1 MSKPLNTSNKDWL
14 VYVNNLNSTSNANMT
29 FTASDGSGILSLV
42 DGALQLPYG
51 VSNER
56 PSVPAVGMIRFST
69 TDQGIEFYNPNQN
82 QWNLL
87 SVPPN
92 IDSVSPTHVSDN
104 NPSGLLTDA
113 SVSVF
118 GTNFG
123 FTPPQ
128 VTFIGTN
135 STEFLSPST
144 YYLSG
149 TSPVVAEVPQ
159 SLFDNSNL
167 SPFGIKVT
175 SVNNLSDTL
184 PNAVEVNDV
193 PFFTS
198 PPAGTIGSG
207 FIRNTSAL
215 AAWTL
220 SAEDPENLPITF
232 SSSDLSIN
240 TSSSMDISDN
250 GTVFGLFPNINGA
263 TSVQNFTFT
272 GKAVDTSGGIGFRNY
287 NFNVYAQ
294 QPYVQSGGSVSY
306 ISTISGD
313 GDISSN
319 PYVDGSVLI
328 EYTTPGSGY
337 SFTPSIFDVSAE
349 YVVIGG
355 GGGGGASALTS
366 GGACGGGGG
375 AGEIKTGRFNVSTSG
390 ISISVG
396 GGGEGE
402 NTGGPSVASNGS
414 NSVVGSITSIGGGR
428 GGTSNFAEN
437 GQNGGSGGGAAINSQ
452 VNGTNGLRVGN
463 GYGNDGGLSGRPSA
477 GGGGGGGGAG
487 ERGEN
492 GQYTTAIESIA
503 GNGGDG
509 IELAISGITKY
520 YAGGGGGGCFK
531 DSTRTGIPSIGGL
544 GGGGNGGDPNGTSSG
559 QDASANSGS
568 GGGGGSYNGSVHHD
582 GGNGGS
588 GVVFIRFPYNIPFS
602 LPAVNGFAVSGDAN
616 TVTSIYY
623 VDSTNQT
630 RTSPVPNGFTI
641 YQFRTSAPL
650 TSSLLSITPNQDL
663 FVSYLA
669 IGGGGGAQASFS
681 SGGGGAGGLLTS
693 FETASNVY
701 GGTNGFR
708 QGDLFMEEGQTYQV
722 IVGGGGQGQWFDSGT
737 IYPDGGKS
745 SRIQHATGLIEAS
758 GGGFSA
764 QTPESGTIAGGYSN
778 GGFATGGAPRWGS
791 SASSAAAATGGTGNP
806 FQGYAGGNTG
816 TGSGANSFPGAGG
829 GGVGGVGVSSTAGGN
844 GGNGGIGIE
853 SDITGVSYYYGG
865 GGGGSTQNITN
876 ITLVGSVPGN
886 GGVGG
891 GGKAGWGGGG
901 SGNQARRG
909 ENGTNG
915 LGGGGG
921 GGSSTSS
928 SDQTEGGGGGGGTVI
943 LRIPSFIPTTLPN
956 FLNITASDNG
966 FVDIYYV
973 DSTNTP
979 SAYPRSDGRTIY
991 AFKCELP
998 PIYASTRT
1006 ADFSFN
1012 TGAVSYDIS
1021 YLMVGGG
1028 GASSSS
1034 NGGGGGAGGVIIG
1047 SINSFLGAHGISVG
1061 QGGVGYLS
1069 NGSLNN
1075 LGFDGSATV
1084 WNTIGSTAGGGGAG
1098 GVYTAGG
1105 GIAARN
1111 GQSSI
1116 GGSGALY
1123 VYGGSG
1129 GGEGQGTAGSG
1140 SGGSAS
1146 GGSILNQPGGNGGA
1160 FINPTTGGGGGA
1172 GSSATNLTP
1181 GDGVISTIL
1190 GNSYYWGGGGGGLS
1204 FGAGTNAANG
1214 GLGGG
1219 GGGMSSN
1226 TGSAGIGGASGYVR
1240 GGDGVKASAA
1250 IGGFG
1255 APYTGG
1261 GGGGSGGGGNTN
1273 ASAIAADGG
1282 SGIVLIAIPSF
1293 S

>member
-29 FTASDGSGILSLV
+29 FTASDGSGILRLV
-42 DGALQLPYG
+42 DGAIQIPFGL
-51 VSNER
+51 SSER
-56 PSVPAVGMIRFST
+56 PLVPNAGMIRFST
-69 TDQGIEFYNPNQN
+69 SDQALEYYNPNQN
-82 QWNLL
+82 QWNFL
-87 SVPPN
+87 SVPPS

-104 NPSGLLTDA
+104 NPNSSLTDA

-118 GTNFG
+118 GSNFG
-123 FTPPQ
+123 VTPPQ
-128 VTFIGTN
+128 VTFIGSN
-135 STEFLSPST
+135 SSEFISPFT
-144 YYLSG
+144 YYLTG
-149 TSPVVAEVPQ
+149 TSPVIAEVPQ
-159 SLFDNSNL
+159 ALFDNSNL
-167 SPFGIKVT
+167 SPFGVKVT
-175 SVNNLSDTL
+175 SATNLSDTL
-184 PNAVEVNDV
+184 LNAIEVNAV

-198 PPAGTIGSG
+198 PAAGTIGTG
-207 FIRNTSAL
+207 FIRNTSAF

-220 SAEDPENLPITF
+220 SAEDPENLPISF
-232 SSSDLSIN
+232 SSPDLSIN
-240 TSSSMDISDN
+240 TSTSMDISYT
-250 GTVFGLFPNINGA
+250 GTVFGTFPNISSSVA
-263 TSVQNFTFT
+263 VQNITFT
-272 GKAVDTSGGIGFRNY
+272 GKALDTSGGIGFRNY

-294 QPYVQSGGSVSY
+294 QPYAQSGGNVLY
-306 ISTISGD
+306 ISSISGE

-319 PYVDGSVLI
+319 PYLDGSVLI
-328 EYTTPGSGY
+328 TYSNPGSGY
-337 SFTPSIFDVSAE
+337 SFSPSVFDVSAE

-375 AGEIKTGRFNVSTSG
+375 AGEIQSGRFNVSTTG
-390 ISISVG
+390 ITINVG
-396 GGGEGE
+396 AGGQGE
-402 NTGGPSVASNGS
+402 NTGGPSVASNGA
-414 NSVVGSITSIGGGR
+414 NSVAGSITALGGGR

-437 GQNGGSGGGAAINSQ
+437 GQDGGSGGGAAINGQ
-452 VNGTNGLRVGN
+452 VNGTIGLRIGN

-487 ERGEN
+487 EIGGN
-492 GQYTTAIESIA
+492 GQYTTAKESIA
-503 GNGGDG
+503 GDGGDG

-531 DSTRTGIPSIGGL
+531 DGTRTGIPSIGGL
-544 GGGGNGGDPNGTSSG
+544 GGGGNGGDPNGVSSG

-602 LPAVNGFAVSGDAN
+602 LPAVNGFAVTGDAN
-616 TVTSIYY
+616 TVTSVYY
-623 VDSTNQT
+623 VDAANQI
-630 RTSPVPNGFTI
+630 RTSPVSNGFTI
-641 YQFRTSAPL
+641 YQFRTSSPL
-650 TSSLLSITPNQDL
+650 TSSILSITPNQDL

-681 SGGGGAGGLLTS
+681 SGGGGSGGLLTS
-693 FETASNVY
+693 YATISDIY

-708 QGDLFMEEGQTYQV
+708 QGDLFMEQGQTYQV
-722 IVGGGGQGQWFDSGT
+722 IVGGGGQGQWYDSGT
-737 IYPDGGKS
+737 VYPDGGES
-745 SRIQHATGLIEAS
+745 SQIQYAMGLVEAS

-764 QTPESGTIAGGYSN
+764 ERPEAGTLAGGFSN
-778 GGFATGGAPRWGS
+778 GGFATGGAPRWGG
-791 SASSAAAATGGTGNP
+791 SASQAAATGGTGNP
-806 FQGYAGGNTG
+806 FQGYAGGNVG
-816 TGSGANSFPGAGG
+816 TGSGANSYPGSGG
-829 GGVGGVGVSSTAGGN
+829 GGVGGVGTSATAGGN
-844 GGNGGIGIE
+844 GGDGGIGIE
-853 SDITGVSYYYGG
+853 SDITGTSYYYGG
-865 GGGGSTQNITN
+865 GGGGSTQNITDV
-876 ITLVGSVPGN
+876 TLVGSVPGN
-886 GGVGG
+886 GGLGG

-921 GGSSTSS
+921 GGSSTGQA
-928 SDQTEGGGGGGGTVI
+928 DTTEGGGGGGGTVI
-943 LRIPSFIPTTLPN
+943 LRIPSFIPQTAPN
-956 FLNITASDNG
+956 FLDVTAISNG
-966 FVDIYYV
+966 FVDVYFV

-979 SAYPRSDGRTIY
+979 SSYPRQNGKTIY
-991 AFKCELP
+991 AFKCNLP
-998 PIYASTRT
+998 PIPSAVTT

-1012 TGAVSYDIS
+1012 TGSASYDVS

-1047 SINSFLGAHGISVG
+1047 SIDNLSGAQAISVG

-1075 LGFDGSATV
+1075 LGFDGSATI
-1084 WNTIGSTAGGGGAG
+1084 WHTIGSSAGGGGVG

-1105 GIAARN
+1105 GIAGGN
-1111 GQSSI
+1111 GQSSV
-1116 GGSGALY
+1116 GGTGALY

-1129 GGEGQGTAGSG
+1129 GGEGQGTAGFG

-1146 GGSILNQPGGNGGA
+1146 GGSVLNQAGGNGGA
-1160 FINPTTGGGGGA
+1160 YTNPTTGGGGGA
-1172 GSSATNLTP
+1172 GGNATNLTP
-1181 GDGVISTIL
+1181 GDGIISTIL
-1190 GNSYYWGGGGGGLS
+1190 GSSYYWGGGGGGLS

-1226 TGSAGIGGASGYVR
+1226 TGNAGVGGSSSYVR

-1261 GGGGSGGGGNTN
+1261 GGGGSGGGGNGN
-1273 ASAIAADGG
+1273 ASAIASDGG
-1282 SGIVLIAIPSF
+1282 SGIVLISIPSF
-1293 S
+1293 F